1 MNINDKKCLIN
12 RFRDLARKPYNR
24 GRIPKFASWAK
35 MGTDETI
42 RHRYVNDKIVYLSNG
57 EIFANHIEMAGR
69 KTAAIISYGT
79 DNANNLLLNLH
90 AVYPTLRYYPNDTHS
105 SFDNNFKGVNIAVS
119 GKVSSEKVASFEFD
133 GVLSINTDIDKV
145 KVVREYYA
153 GNLKK
158 ALIEKITL
166 ENLSDS
172 SVDIGI
178 IKKDKTI
185 YLSKYASVHNEE
197 IVVKVIVDEEKFTL
211 DKGESKTVNIAYCA
225 ELKSKNIEI
234 DFEKEYAHR
243 RKFLKEMEDKL
254 AIETPSEVINTMTK
268 FAKIRACESI
278 FDTKGGLMHC
288 PGGGGFYAAVWTND
302 QCEYVNPLF
311 AYLGY
316 DVGIEQSLNCYNL
329 YKKYIKSDSTM
340 ISSIIAE
347 GDGIWHGAG
356 DRGDNA
362 MYAYGLARFLLARGD
377 KELARE
383 YLPYLETCLEYTISK
398 INSDGVVAS
407 DSDEL
412 ENRFESGKAN
422 LCTSCLAYDA
432 LISNAI
438 LFRELDRRE
447 TADKY
452 IEIAGNLKNSIV
464 KYFAANV
471 EGYETFRYCKEESRL
486 RSWICMP
493 MVVGIFDRANA
504 TVDALLSDKLRK
516 GNGLLT
522 RSGEKTF
529 WDRSLLYALRGLF
542 SAGYADRAI
551 ELLEAYSQT
560 RLLGSHVPYAVEA
573 FPEGNQAQLSAE
585 SGLYV
590 RILTEGVLGLK
601 FVGLGKFVLQPN
613 LPSKWDKFSI
623 KNICIGDKAIDIS
636 VVRNN
641 DGYEIKCDIN
651 GESLTPNNG
660 IWVAEQKR

>member
-1 MNINDKKCLIN
+1 MNINDKKCLLN
-12 RFRDLARKPYNR
+12 RIRGLAKKPYNR

-35 MGTDETI
+35 MGTDESI
-42 RHRYVNDKIVYLSNG
+42 RHSYENGKIVYLSKG
-57 EIFANHIEMAGR
+57 ENFANHIEMAGR

-79 DNANNLLLNLH
+79 DSKNNLMLNLH

-105 SFDNNFKGVNIAVS
+105 SFDNNFNGVSIAVS
-119 GKVSSEKVASFEFD
+119 GKSPCEKVADFKFD
-133 GVLSINTDIDKV
+133 GVLAINTNIDKV
-145 KVVREYYA
+145 KVTREYFAANYS
-153 GNLKK
+153 K
-158 ALIEKITL
+158 ALIERITIK
-166 ENLSDS
+166 NMSDS
-172 SVDIGI
+172 SVSINI

-185 YLSKYASVHNEE
+185 SLSQYASVHKEE
-197 IVVKVIVDEEKFTL
+197 IVVKVIIDKEKFML
-211 DKGESKTVNIAYCA
+211 GKGESKIVNIAYCA

-243 RKFLKEMEDKL
+243 REFLNDMNDKL
-254 AIETPSEVINTMTK
+254 KVETPSEVINAMVK
-268 FAKIRACESI
+268 FAKIRASESI

-316 DVGIEQSLNCYNL
+316 DVGIKQSINCYNL
-329 YKKYIKSDSTM
+329 YKKFIKSDRTM

-347 GDGIWHGAG
+347 GDDVWHGAG

-362 MYAYGLARFLLARGD
+362 MYASGLARFLLARAD
-377 KELARE
+377 KTLALE

-432 LISNAI
+432 LINNAI
-438 LFRELDRRE
+438 LFKELGRRE
-447 TADKY
+447 IAEKYLHIAD
-452 IEIAGNLKNSIV
+452 NLKGCIL
-464 KYFAANV
+464 KYFSANV
-471 EGYETFRYCKEESRL
+471 EGYETFRYCKEEARL

-493 MVVGIFDRANA
+493 MVVGIFDRAEA
-504 TVDALLSDKLRK
+504 TVDALLSDKLRR

-542 SAGYADRAI
+542 SGGFADRAL
-551 ELLEAYSQT
+551 ELLESYSKT
-560 RLLGSHVPYAVEA
+560 RLLGSHIPYAVEA
-573 FPEGNQAQLSAE
+573 FPEGNQAHLSAE

-590 RILTEGVLGLK
+590 RIFTEGVLGIK
-601 FVGLGKFVLQPN
+601 FVGLGKFVIQPN

-623 KNICIGDKAIDIS
+623 KNIYIGDKEINIAVI
-636 VVRNN
+636 RNN
-641 DGYEIKCDIN
+641 VGYDINCEFN
-651 GESLTPNNG
+651 GESLKPNNG
-660 IWVAEQKR
+660 IWVVE

>member
-1 MNINDKKCLIN
+1 MNINDKNCFIN
-12 RFRDLARKPYNR
+12 RIRDLARKPYNR
-24 GRIPKFASWAK
+24 GRIQKFASWAR
-35 MGTDETI
+35 MGTDERI
-42 RHRYVNDKIVYLSNG
+42 RHKYVNDKIVYFANG
-57 EIFANHIEMAGR
+57 EKFANHIEMAGR

-79 DNANNLLLNLH
+79 DSKDNLMLNLH

-105 SFDNNFKGVNIAVS
+105 SFDNNFNGVNIAVS
-119 GKVSSEKVASFEFD
+119 GKVSNEKVASFEFD
-133 GVLSINTDIDKV
+133 GVLSINTDIDKLRV
-145 KVVREYYA
+145 AREYYA
-153 GNLKK
+153 GNFTK
-158 ALIEKITL
+158 ALIERITL
-166 ENLSDS
+166 KNLSDS
-172 SVDIGI
+172 IVDIDI

-185 YLSKYASVHNEE
+185 CLSKFASVHNEE
-197 IVVKVIVDEEKFTL
+197 IVVKVIVDEDKFKL
-211 DKGESKTVNIAYCA
+211 GKGESKTVNIAYCA
-225 ELKSKNIEI
+225 ELKSRNIKI
-234 DFEKEYAHR
+234 DFEKEYIYR
-243 RKFLKEMEDKL
+243 REFLKEMEDKL
-254 AIETPSEVINTMTK
+254 KVETPSEVINTMTK

-316 DVGIEQSLNCYNL
+316 DIGIEQSINCYHL
-329 YKKYIKSDSTM
+329 YKKYINSNETM

-362 MYAYGLARFLLARGD
+362 MYASGLARFLLARGD
-377 KELARE
+377 KELAQE
-383 YLPYLETCLEYTISK
+383 YLPYLEICLEYTISK

-432 LISNAI
+432 LIGNAI
-438 LFRELDRRE
+438 LFRELGRQE

-452 IEIAGNLKNSIV
+452 VEIAGNLKSGIV

-504 TVDALLSDKLRK
+504 TVGALLSDKLRK

-542 SAGYADRAI
+542 SAGFADRAI

-560 RLLGSHVPYAVEA
+560 RLLGSHIPYAVEA

-590 RILTEGVLGLK
+590 RILTEGVLGLR

-613 LPSKWDKFSI
+613 LPTKWDKFCI
-623 KNICIGDKAIDIS
+623 KNILIGDKEINIS
-636 VVRNN
+636 VLRNKN
-641 DGYEIKCDIN
+641 AYDIKCEIN
-651 GESLTPNNG
+651 GESLKQNNG
-660 IWVAEQKR
+660 IWVVK

>member
-1 MNINDKKCLIN
+1 MNINDKNNFFN
-12 RFRDLARKPYNR
+12 RLRDIMRIPYNR
-24 GRIPKFASWAK
+24 GRISKFARWAK
-35 MGTDETI
+35 MGADERILHT
-42 RHRYVNDKIVYLSNG
+42 YEKDKIVYTAKD

-79 DNANNLLLNLH
+79 DKENSLRLNLH
-90 AVYPTLRYYPNDTHS
+90 AVFPTLRYNPNDTHS
-105 SFDNNFKGVNIAVS
+105 SFDNNFKGVNIQVDGEKS
-119 GKVSSEKVASFEFD
+119 KEKVKTFEFD
-133 GVLSINTDIDKV
+133 GVLVINTIINKLE
-145 KVVREYYA
+145 VVREFYPASYS
-153 GNLKK
+153 K

-166 ENLSDS
+166 KNTSDNA
-172 SVDIGI
+172 VNIDI
-178 IKKDKTI
+178 IKLDKTI
-185 YLSKYASVHNEE
+185 SLSKYASVHKEE
-197 IVVKVIVDEEKFTL
+197 IIIKVLADAEKFKL
-211 DKGESKTVNIAYCA
+211 DRGESKTVNIAYCA
-225 ELKSKNIEI
+225 ELKSKDIQI

-243 RKFLKEMEDKL
+243 KEFLKEMEDKL
-254 AIETPSEVINTMTK
+254 KIETPSEVINTMAK
-268 FAKIRACESI
+268 FAKIRASESI

-316 DVGIEQSLNCYNL
+316 DVGIEQSINSYGL
-329 YKKYIKSDSTM
+329 YKKYIKPNST
-340 ISSIIAE
+340 IITSIIAE
-347 GDGIWHGAG
+347 GDGVWHGAG

-377 KELARE
+377 KELAME
-383 YLPYLETCLEYTISK
+383 FLPYLETCLKFTIDK

-438 LFRELDRRE
+438 LFKEFGKNE
-447 TADKY
+447 IADKY
-452 IEIAGNLKNSIV
+452 QDIAEKLKDSIL
-464 KYFAANV
+464 KYFGANV
-471 EGYETFRYCKEESRL
+471 EGYETFRYCKEEKRL

-493 MVVGIFDRANA
+493 MVVGINDRSQA

-522 RSGEKTF
+522 RSGEKVF

-551 ELLEAYSQT
+551 ELLKSYSKT
-560 RLLGSHVPYAVEA
+560 RLLGSHIPYAVEA
-573 FPEGNQAQLSAE
+573 FPEGNQAHLSAE

-601 FVGLGKFVLQPN
+601 FVGLGKFILQPN
-613 LPSKWDKFSI
+613 LPTEWDRFSI
-623 KNICIGDKAIDIS
+623 KNIYIGNKAIDIS
-636 VVRNN
+636 VVRNKEAY
-641 DGYEIKCDIN
+641 DIKCENN
-651 GESLTPNNG
+651 GESLKPNNG
-660 IWVAEQKR
+660 IWALE

>member
-12 RFRDLARKPYNR
+12 RIRDLAKRPYNR
-24 GRIPKFASWAK
+24 GRISKFASWAV
-35 MGTDETI
+35 MGTDERI
-42 RHRYVNDKIVYLSNG
+42 RHSYENEKIVYLAKG
-57 EIFANHIEMAGR
+57 ENFANHIEMAGR

-79 DNANNLLLNLH
+79 DSANNLKLNLH

-105 SFDNNFKGVNIAVS
+105 SFDNNFKGVSIAIN
-119 GKVSSEKVASFEFD
+119 GKNSREHVRSFEFD
-133 GVLSINTDIDKV
+133 GVLTINTSIGKLNV
-145 KVVREYYA
+145 AREYYA
-153 GNLKK
+153 ANYSK
-158 ALIEKITL
+158 ALIERISIVNTAD
-166 ENLSDS
+166 NA
-172 SVDIGI
+172 VDIDI
-178 IKKDKTI
+178 VKKDKTI

-197 IVVKVIVDEEKFTL
+197 IIVTVVADTESLKL
-211 DKGESKTVNIAYCA
+211 NKGESMSVNIAYCA
-225 ELKSKNIEI
+225 ELKSKNIQI

-243 RKFLKEMEDKL
+243 REFLSEMGNKL
-254 AIETPSEVINTMTK
+254 KIETPSDTINTMAK

-316 DVGIEQSLNCYNL
+316 DVGIEQSINCYNL
-329 YKKYIKSDSTM
+329 YKKYIKPNITM

-347 GDGIWHGAG
+347 GDGIWYGAG

-362 MYAYGLARFLLARGD
+362 MYAYGLARFLLARAD
-377 KELARE
+377 RELAVE
-383 YLPYLETCLEYTISK
+383 YLPYLQTCLEYTISR

-438 LFRELDRRE
+438 LFKEMGKNDIAKNYQE
-447 TADKY
+447 IADK
-452 IEIAGNLKNSIV
+452 LKASII
-464 KYFAANV
+464 KYFSACV
-471 EGYETFRYCKEESRL
+471 EGYETFRYCKEEKRL

-493 MVVGIFDRANA
+493 MVVGIFDRSEGTA
-504 TVDALLSDKLRK
+504 DALLSDKLRK

-529 WDRSLLYALRGLF
+529 WDRSLLYGLRGLF
-542 SAGYADRAI
+542 NAGFADRAI
-551 ELLEAYSQT
+551 ELLESYSKT
-560 RLLGSHVPYAVEA
+560 RLLGSHIPYAVEA
-573 FPEGNQAQLSAE
+573 FPEGNQAHLSAE

-590 RILTEGVLGLK
+590 RILIEGVLGLK
-601 FVGLGKFVLQPN
+601 FVGLGEFILQPH
-613 LPSKWDKFSI
+613 LPSKWDSFNV
-623 KNICIGDKAIDIS
+623 KNISIGDKLIDIS
-636 VVRNN
+636 MVRNK
-641 DGYEIKCDIN
+641 DSYDIKCEFN
-651 GESLTPNNG
+651 GESLKQVNCV
-660 IWVAEQKR
+660 WRVE